1 MKRIIMAL
9 MALVF
14 MAVTAM
20 AADTAPAY
28 PGGDEAM
35 NKFIKE
41 NLKYPAEA
49 KANGI
54 EGVVNVGFIVK
65 ADGTI
70 GSIKITRMVDPD
82 LEQESI
88 RLVKMMPKWTPGTH
102 DGAPVDSQAQVAIPF
117 TLE

>member
-1 MKRIIMAL
+1 MKRIMLAL

-14 MAVTAM
+14 MTLTTM
-20 AADTAPAY
+20 AAKTAPVY

-41 NLKYPAEA
+41 NLKYPESA

-54 EGVVNVGFIVK
+54 EGVVTVGFVVK
-65 ADGTI
+65 SDGSI
-70 GSIKITRMVDPD
+70 GSIKILRMVDPD

-88 RLVKMMPKWTPGTH
+88 RLVKMMPKWTPGTN
-102 DGAPVDSQAQVAIPF
+102 DGVPEDAQATVSIPF
-117 TLE
+117 SLE